1 MKSLIPTFLT
11 SILLSWVGLIDRETG
26 IQKHDHKGK
35 RQEIENSQKKVEKT
49 ESFFT
54 LDVNVN

>member
-35 RQEIENSQKKVEKT
+35 RQEN
-49 ESFFT
+49 
-54 LDVNVN
+54 